1 MQKWRKYLLLY
12 IFIMSIIGGLIG
24 FAMAK
29 SGIGKVKIFPNMDMF
44 TLFMLIIL
52 LIMIVCLIVDII
64 KIRKSKKQFGSEKF
78 KITIHTRKRLRNV
91 LIFLVVDTIFIF
103 GIVLCSDD
111 IHMLPLGFMMLI
123 LTSIQGS
130 HYRIPNG
137 ISENGILYYGVYF
150 SWNKVKDYEIT
161 GETLIEMN
169 IVDKALGLIK
179 YNNKIKFDFDKKDKD
194 NIERFL
200 IDML

>member
-1 MQKWRKYLLLY
+1 MQKWRKYLLIY

-24 FAMAK
+24 FAMGK
-29 SGIGKVKIFPNMDMF
+29 SGLGKVKFFPNIDFF

-52 LIMIVCLIVDII
+52 IIMIVCLIVDII
-64 KIRKSKKQFGSEKF
+64 KIYTSKKQFGSEKF
-78 KITIHTRKRLRNV
+78 KITIHTRNRLRNV

-111 IHMLPLGFMMLI
+111 IHMLPLGFMILI

-130 HYRIPNG
+130 HYRIPDG

-179 YNNKIKFDFDKKDKD
+179 YNNKIKFHFDKKDKN
-194 NIERFL
+194 NIEKFL
-200 IDML
+200 VAML